1 MFLYIHV
8 CTFLILKPWSRCR
21 KILSNVGWFYIMHE
35 KSGIWVNSR
44 IQKYQEYIPLLKA
57 YEKKPNSLRSDS
69 VFFHTTQRFILR
81 YFYKFS
87 QATQNQIFSASST
100 FNNIHSKKTSLH
112 QRLYIV
118 NIDQS
123 FGGAGRV
130 RTVHVLTHA
139 PRPSRRRPWRKW
151 WRFEYR
157 EIILVFWW
165 FSNWLSCI
173 ILGTPAR
180 LSEFWLC

>member
-8 CTFLILKPWSRCR
+8 CTFLILKSWSRCK

-69 VFFHTTQRFILR
+69 VFFSYNAKIYTQVLLQIL
-81 YFYKFS
+81 S
-87 QATQNQIFSASST
+87 GDPEP
-100 FNNIHSKKTSLH
+100 TSLH

-151 WRFEYR
+151 WRFKYR